1 MPTRKITN
9 WISSPKEITIYLFV
23 ILLGLSYIFFVWK
36 TVEQQERQK
45 VLQVAQSIEASLP
58 KEELNELSAH
68 PEDLAKNKYLQLKSK
83 LQNVIQVN
91 KNARF
96 AYLYLEHKGKLYF
109 IVDSEPENSPDY
121 SPSGQEFTEADQVD
135 RKPFFD
141 GQAQITQPV
150 TDRWGTWV
158 SAEVPVK
165 NQQTGKIIAV
175 FGMDYNAGSWKNRI
189 MFEVIQA
196 ILVVLVILILL
207 FISKRSIHR
216 NLLLRKEIEQRE
228 KAEKELKESESYF
241 RLLFEL
247 NPQPMFVYDL
257 DSMNITAVNNS
268 AIKVYKY
275 SKDEFLS
282 MNILDLKA
290 PSEFSRLWK
299 NLIED
304 PNSFQHTEIWNHK
317 TKDNLIIQ
325 VEVHSHNLDFRQ
337 KNARLVL
344 LIDITEKLKIE
355 QELSE
360 SRLTLSNLIDNL
372 PGVIYRCALDE
383 NYTMEYLSDA
393 CSRITGYA
401 PDDFIKSKTISF
413 NDLILPEYR
422 LPIWEKWQKIR
433 EQHSIFE
440 EEYPIKTASGE
451 IKWVWERGRCVF
463 NKNNGID
470 YLEGYIEDI
479 TFKKQAEKEL
489 RKISQAIKQSPVSIV
504 ITNAN
509 GIIEYTNP
517 KFTEVTEFEAS
528 EALGKNPR
536 ILKSDMMTPE
546 FYTEFW
552 ATISSGKIWTGE
564 VINKTKSG
572 RLYWASKSVSPI
584 FDEKGKITHYVA
596 VCEDISEKK
605 KTENELIKAK
615 EKAEES
621 DRLKSSFLANISHE
635 IRTPMNGILGFAE
648 LLKEPDLAPEN
659 QKEFLNMIEKSGLR
673 MLNIINDL
681 IDISKIEAGETTLR
695 IKKTSI
701 NKMLRELHLFFM
713 RESNQKNI
721 NLDYHCDLPEEE
733 SFIETDSTK
742 LSQVLTNL
750 IKNAVKFTEEGSVV
764 FGYKQKNSMFEFF
777 VADSGPGIPPEQMDL
792 IFERFRQSTLNLT
805 RKYEGAGLGLAI
817 SKAYVEL
824 LGGTIWIE
832 SELGKGSTFF
842 FNMPLSHPSIN

>member
-121 SPSGQEFTEADQVD
+121 SPPGQEFTEADQVD

-175 FGMDYNAGSWKNRI
+175 FGMDYNAGSWKSRI

-344 LIDITEKLKIE
+344 LIDITEKLKID

-393 CSRITGYA
+393 CSRITGYS

-433 EQHSIFE
+433 EEHSIFE

-764 FGYKQKNSMFEFF
+764 FGYKQKDSMFEFF

>member
-1 MPTRKITN
+1 MPEKKITN
-9 WISSPKEITIYLFV
+9 WISSFKEITIYLFV

-36 TVEQQERQK
+36 TVEQQETNK

-58 KEELNELSAH
+58 KEELYELKAN
-68 PEDLAKNKYLQLKSK
+68 PEELAKNKYSQLKSK
-83 LQNVIQVN
+83 LRNVIKINQ
-91 KNARF
+91 NARF
-96 AYLYLEHKGKLYF
+96 AYLYLEHEGKLYF
-109 IVDSEPENSPDY
+109 IVDSEQENSPDY
-121 SPSGQEFTEADQVD
+121 SPPGQEFTEAEQVD
-135 RKPFFD
+135 KKPFID
-141 GQAQITQPV
+141 GQAQITPPV

-158 SAEVPVK
+158 SAEVPIK
-165 NQQTGKIIAV
+165 DQKTGNVIAV
-175 FGMDYNAGSWKNRI
+175 FGMDYNASSWKSRI

-196 ILVVLVILILL
+196 ILVVFVILILL
-207 FISKRSIHR
+207 FISKRSIHK
-216 NLLLRKEIEQRE
+216 NFLLRKEIHQRE
-228 KAEKELKESESYF
+228 KVEKELKESESYF

-317 TKDNLIIQ
+317 TKDGQIIQ
-325 VEVHSHNLDFRQ
+325 VEVHSHNLDFRH

-355 QELSE
+355 KELNE

-383 NYTMEYLSDA
+383 DYTMDYMSDA
-393 CSRITGYA
+393 CSRITGYSS
-401 PDDFIKSKTISF
+401 DDFIKTKTISF

-422 LPIWEKWQKIR
+422 TPIWEKWQRIR
-433 EQHSIFE
+433 TDHSIFE

-463 NKNNGID
+463 DKHNNLE

-479 TFKKQAEKEL
+479 TFKKKAEKEL

-504 ITNAN
+504 ITNAD

-517 KFTEVTEFEAS
+517 KFSEVTEFQAS
-528 EALGKNPR
+528 EALGKNPN
-536 ILKSDMMTPE
+536 ILKSGMMSPE
-546 FYTEFW
+546 FYTDFW
-552 ATISSGKIWTGE
+552 ETISSGKTWTGE
-564 VINKTKSG
+564 LINKAKSG

-584 FDEKGKITHYVA
+584 FDETGKITHYVA

-648 LLKEPDLAPEN
+648 LLKEPDLTPEN
-659 QKEFLNMIEKSGLR
+659 QQEFLNMIEKSGLR

-681 IDISKIEAGETTLR
+681 IDISKIEAGETALR

-701 NKMLRELHLFFM
+701 NKMLRELHLFFI

-733 SFIETDSTK
+733 SYIETDSTK

-750 IKNAVKFTEEGSVV
+750 IKNAVKFTDEGSVV
-764 FGYKQKNSMFEFF
+764 FGYKQKDSIFEFF
-777 VADSGPGIPPEQMDL
+777 VTDSGPGIPPEQMDV

-824 LGGTIWIE
+824 LGGSIWIK

-842 FNMPLSHPSIN
+842 FTMPLAHPSVN

>member
-1 MPTRKITN
+1 MPARKITN

-23 ILLGLSYIFFVWK
+23 ILLGLSYILFVWK

-58 KEELNELSAH
+58 KEELNELNAH
-68 PEDLAKNKYLQLKSK
+68 PEELAKNKYLQLKSK

-121 SPSGQEFTEADQVD
+121 SPPGQEFTEASQVD
-135 RKPFFD
+135 RKPFLD

-158 SAEVPVK
+158 SAEVPLK
-165 NQQTGKIIAV
+165 NQQTGEVIAV
-175 FGMDYNAGSWKNRI
+175 FGMDYNASSWKNRI

-216 NLLLRKEIEQRE
+216 NFLLKKEIEQRE

-268 AIKVYKY
+268 AIEVYKY

-317 TKDNLIIQ
+317 TKDNQIIQ

-344 LIDITEKLKIE
+344 LIDITEKLKVE
-355 QELSE
+355 QELNE

-372 PGVIYRCALDE
+372 PGIIYRCALDE
-383 NYTMEYLSDA
+383 DYTMEYLSDA
-393 CSRITGYA
+393 CSRITGYS

-433 EQHSIFE
+433 EERSIFE

-451 IKWVWERGRCVF
+451 IKWVWERGRCIF
-463 NKNNGID
+463 NKNNGLD

-479 TFKKQAEKEL
+479 TLKKQAEKEL
-489 RKISQAIKQSPVSIV
+489 RKISQAITQSPVSIV

-528 EALGKNPR
+528 EAIGKNPR
-536 ILKSDMMTPE
+536 MLKSNMMPPE

-552 ATISSGKIWTGE
+552 DTISSGKIWTGE
-564 VINKTKSG
+564 LINKTKSG

-584 FDEKGKITHYVA
+584 FDERGKITHYVA

-648 LLKEPDLAPEN
+648 LLKEPDLTPDN

-701 NKMLRELHLFFM
+701 NKMLRELHLFFI
-713 RESNQKNI
+713 RESSQKNI

-733 SFIETDSTK
+733 SYIETDSTK

-750 IKNAVKFTEEGSVV
+750 IKNAIKFTEEGSVV
-764 FGYKQKNSMFEFF
+764 FGYKQKNTMFEFF
-777 VADSGPGIPPEQMDL
+777 VADSGPGIPPEQKDL

-824 LGGTIWIE
+824 LGGTIGIE
-832 SELGKGSTFF
+832 SELGKGSTFYF
-842 FNMPLSHPSIN
+842 TLPFSHPSVN

>member
-1 MPTRKITN
+1 MPEKKITN
-9 WISSPKEITIYLFV
+9 WISSFKEITIYLFV

-36 TVEQQERQK
+36 TVEQQETNK

-58 KEELNELSAH
+58 KEELYELKAN
-68 PEDLAKNKYLQLKSK
+68 PEELAKNKYSQLKSK
-83 LQNVIQVN
+83 LRNVIKINQ
-91 KNARF
+91 NARF
-96 AYLYLEHKGKLYF
+96 AYLYLEHEGKLYF
-109 IVDSEPENSPDY
+109 IVDSEQEDSPDY
-121 SPSGQEFTEADQVD
+121 SPPGQEFTEAEQVD
-135 RKPFFD
+135 KKPFID
-141 GQAQITQPV
+141 GQAQITPPV

-158 SAEVPVK
+158 SAEVPIK
-165 NQQTGKIIAV
+165 DQKTGNVIAV
-175 FGMDYNAGSWKNRI
+175 FGMDYNASSWKSRI

-196 ILVVLVILILL
+196 ILVVFVILILL
-207 FISKRSIHR
+207 FISKRSIHK
-216 NLLLRKEIEQRE
+216 NFLLRKEIQQRE
-228 KAEKELKESESYF
+228 KVEKELKESESYF

-275 SKDEFLS
+275 SKDEFMS

-317 TKDNLIIQ
+317 TKDGQIIQ
-325 VEVHSHNLDFRQ
+325 VEVHSHNLDFRH

-355 QELSE
+355 KELNE

-383 NYTMEYLSDA
+383 DYTMDYMSDA
-393 CSRITGYA
+393 CSRITGYS
-401 PDDFIKSKTISF
+401 PDDFIKNKTISF
-413 NDLILPEYR
+413 NNLILPEYR
-422 LPIWEKWQKIR
+422 TPIWEKWQGIR
-433 EQHSIFE
+433 TDHSIFE

-463 NKNNGID
+463 DKHNNLE

-479 TFKKQAEKEL
+479 TFKKKAEKEL

-504 ITNAN
+504 ITNAD

-517 KFTEVTEFEAS
+517 KFSEVTEFQAS
-528 EALGKNPR
+528 EALGKNPN
-536 ILKSDMMTPE
+536 ILKSGMMSPE
-546 FYTEFW
+546 FYTDFW
-552 ATISSGKIWTGE
+552 ETISSGKTWTGE
-564 VINKTKSG
+564 LINKAKSG

-584 FDEKGKITHYVA
+584 FDETGKITHYVA

-648 LLKEPDLAPEN
+648 LLKEPDLTPEN
-659 QKEFLNMIEKSGLR
+659 QQEFLNMIEKSGLR

-681 IDISKIEAGETTLR
+681 IDISKIEAGETALR

-701 NKMLRELHLFFM
+701 NKMLRELHLFFI

-733 SFIETDSTK
+733 SYIETDSTK

-750 IKNAVKFTEEGSVV
+750 IKNAVKFTDEGSVI
-764 FGYKQKNSMFEFF
+764 FGYKQKDSMFEFF
-777 VADSGPGIPPEQMDL
+777 VTDSGPGIPPEQMDV

-824 LGGTIWIE
+824 LGGSIWIK

-842 FNMPLSHPSIN
+842 FTMPLAHPSVN

>member
-1 MPTRKITN
+1 MPARRITN

-23 ILLGLSYIFFVWK
+23 ILLGISYILFVWK
-36 TVEQQERQK
+36 TVEQQESHK

-58 KEELNELSAH
+58 KEELRELNAH
-68 PEDLAKNKYLQLKSK
+68 PEELAKNKYLRLKNK

-96 AYLYLEHKGKLYF
+96 AYLYLEHNGKLYF
-109 IVDSEPENSPDY
+109 IVDSEPESSPDY
-121 SPSGQEFTEADQVD
+121 SPPGQEFTEADQID
-135 RKPFFD
+135 KKPFLD

-165 NQQTGKIIAV
+165 DQQTGKIIAV
-175 FGMDYNAGSWKNRI
+175 FGMDYNASSWTNRI

-196 ILVVLVILILL
+196 ILIVLVILILL

-216 NLLLRKEIEQRE
+216 NIQLRKEIEQRE

-268 AIKVYKY
+268 AIDVYKY

-317 TKDNLIIQ
+317 TKDNQIIQ

-344 LIDITEKLKIE
+344 LIDITEKLKTE
-355 QELSE
+355 QELNE
-360 SRLTLSNLIDNL
+360 SRSTLSNLIDNL
-372 PGVIYRCALDE
+372 PGVIYRCALNE
-383 NYTMEYLSDA
+383 EYTMEYLSDA
-393 CSRITGYA
+393 CSRITGYS
-401 PDDFIKSKTISF
+401 PDDFIKNKTISF

-422 LPIWEKWQKIR
+422 LPIWEKWQRIR
-433 EQHSIFE
+433 EERSIFE

-463 NKNNGID
+463 NKNNNLD

-504 ITNAN
+504 ITNAD

-528 EALGKNPR
+528 EAIGKNPR
-536 ILKSDMMTPE
+536 MLKSDMMPPE

-552 ATISSGKIWTGE
+552 ETISSGKIWTGE
-564 VINKTKSG
+564 LINKTKSG

-584 FDEKGKITHYVA
+584 FDERGKITHYVA
-596 VCEDISEKK
+596 VCEDISGKK

-648 LLKEPDLAPEN
+648 LLKEPDLTPEN

-695 IKKTSI
+695 IKKTSV

-713 RESNQKNI
+713 IESNQKNI

-742 LSQVLTNL
+742 LNQVLTNL

-764 FGYKQKNSMFEFF
+764 FGYKQKDSMFEFF
-777 VADSGPGIPPEQMDL
+777 VTDSGPGIPKEQMDL

-842 FNMPLSHPSIN
+842 FTLPVSHLSVN